1 MTRRALISELVD
13 AISHVHRPH
22 PIRIAIDGVDAA
34 GKTTLADE
42 LVEPLEQLD
51 REVIR
56 ASMDGFHNPATLCY
70 QKGDPSPEGYF
81 RDSFNLAALIDS
93 LLAPLGPRGN
103 RQYRRTF
110 FDHRLD
116 ATLECSVDKATQRA
130 VLLFDGV
137 FLLRDELRPFWD
149 FSIFV
154 RASFEVA
161 VARAELRDR
170 EFACDE
176 AGVRRRYVERYVPG
190 QRLYFAEAR
199 PERRADFVVDNDDP
213 ERPSIVSHGRA
224 LRA

>member
-22 PIRIAIDGVDAA
+22 PIRVAIDGVDAA

-56 ASMDGFHNPATLCY
+56 ASMDGFHNPAALRC
-70 QKGDPSPEGYF
+70 QRGDLSPEGYF
-81 RDSFNLAALIDS
+81 RDSFNLAGLIDS

-103 RQYRRTF
+103 RQYRRAL

-116 ATLECSVDKATQRA
+116 ATVECSVDKATQRA

-154 RASFEVA
+154 RASFDVA
-161 VARAELRDR
+161 LARAETRDR
-170 EFACDE
+170 EFVGDVAE
-176 AGVRRRYVERYVPG
+176 VRQQYAERYLPG

-213 ERPSIVSHGRA
+213 ERPSIVRSRTSA
-224 LRA
+224 